1 MKTKN
6 QIIALAT
13 ALFLLSSNSSHAWY
27 PIEKETS
34 AEKQTIS
41 VNKDTILRTAY
52 PKSLTKAMAYQEP
65 KHLDDYFKNLPQ
77 IQLEKDVLGF
87 IHSTIR
93 FNNTQGEERYLV
105 IVEKVN
111 IYDGYIQG
119 CRACSSTADLLLY
132 KIQNGQFALINSAK
146 DQDQIPSADGHFTL
160 NFKEQLNKN
169 LQAFGK
175 NMMGSYVKASFSG
188 SGGHEESHW
197 YAVLLPD
204 TGKIQAI
211 EVGYAGGSTSS
222 YFADR
227 PHLASSI
234 SSTLK
239 VIANGADYYPIE
251 VTYTDKGNKK
261 PYKSK
266 FTYNAKKSE
275 YVETKVK

>member
-13 ALFLLSSNSSHAWY
+13 SLFLLGSATCYALS
-27 PIEKETS
+27 PIYKDAST
-34 AEKQTIS
+34 AKQKIS
-41 VNKDTILRTAY
+41 VNTDTILRTAY
-52 PKSLTKAMAYQEP
+52 PKTLTKAMAYQEP
-65 KHLDDYFKNLPQ
+65 KELDDYFKNLPP

-87 IHSTIR
+87 IHPTIQ
-93 FNNTQGEERYLV
+93 FNNAQGEERYLV
-105 IVEKVN
+105 IIEKVN
-111 IYDGYIQG
+111 IYDGYVQG

-132 KIQNGQFALINSAK
+132 KIQNGQFVLINSAK
-146 DQDQIPSADGHFTL
+146 NQDQIPSADGHFTL
-160 NFKEQLNKN
+160 KLKEQLNKN

-175 NMMGSYVKASFSG
+175 NMMGSYAKATFSG

-211 EVGYAGGSTSS
+211 EVGYAGGSNSS

-227 PHLASSI
+227 PHLASST

>member
-1 MKTKN
+1 MKTKD

-13 ALFLLSSNSSHAWY
+13 TLFLLGSTTCYAFSPTN
-27 PIEKETS
+27 KEVSTQN
-34 AEKQTIS
+34 KTITL
-41 VNKDTILRTAY
+41 NQDTILKTAY
-52 PKSLTKAMAYQEP
+52 PKTQTEAMAYQEP
-65 KHLDDYFKNLPQ
+65 KELDDYFKNLPP

-87 IHSTIR
+87 IHPAIQ
-93 FNNTQGEERYLV
+93 FNNAQGEERYLV

-111 IYDGYIQG
+111 IYDGYIQA

-132 KIQNGQFALINSAK
+132 KIQNGQFVLINSAK
-146 DQDQIPSADGHFTL
+146 NQDQIPSADGHFTL
-160 NFKEQLNKN
+160 KLKEQLNKN

-175 NMMGSYVKASFSG
+175 NMMGSYVKATFSG

-211 EVGYAGGSTSS
+211 EIGYAGGSTSS

-227 PHLASSI
+227 PHLASST

-239 VIANGADYYPIE
+239 IIANGADYYPIE

-275 YVETKVK
+275 YVETKLK